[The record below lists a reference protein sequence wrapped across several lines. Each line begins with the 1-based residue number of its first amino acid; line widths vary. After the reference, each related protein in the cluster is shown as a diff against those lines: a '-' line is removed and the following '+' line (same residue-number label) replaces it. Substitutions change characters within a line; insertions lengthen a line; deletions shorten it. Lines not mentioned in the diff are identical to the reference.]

1 MNIQRDSSFKLLI
14 FLSYLYEILSNDK
27 NEWHVTIYNIMKNL
41 DSFLSQGEIFLP
53 GNKTQLRLGLMTL
66 LLNRNVLIE
75 DVPGMGKTTLVK
87 FFAKA
92 TGLDFRR
99 IQFTSDLL
107 PSDILGVSIFQ
118 KESEKFIFKPGPI
131 FGELILADELN
142 RGTPKTQSALL
153 QAMEEKHVTVDGVT
167 HPLPERFCLFAT
179 QNPRGQYGTYP
190 LPESQLDRFLFKF
203 SMGHLSK
210 KEEIELL
217 STGSRLHKLDEMK
230 PFVTTLD
237 LKSWEEEMRSVSTTN
252 VLLDY
257 LAEVLQQSRK
267 KEEFYGLSPRAGL
280 DLLEA
285 SKAWACFEKRNY
297 VLPDDIQAVFPYV
310 AGHRMFSQHSLSAQM
325 EYLRA
330 REFISSIPFIKEK

>member
-1 MNIQRDSSFKLLI
+1 MP
-14 FLSYLYEILSNDK
+14 
-27 NEWHVTIYNIMKNL
+27 KNL
-41 DSFLSQGEIFLP
+41 DQFLSHAQAFLP
-53 GNKTQLRLGLMTL
+53 GNSVQLKLGFIGL

-87 FFAKA
+87 FFAAA

-107 PSDILGVSIFQ
+107 PGDILGVSIFQ

-167 HPLPERFCLFAT
+167 HELPERFCLFAT

-210 KEEIELL
+210 AEEIELL
-217 STGSRLHKLDEMK
+217 KSGSRLDKLDSLKALISKE
-230 PFVTTLD
+230 D
-237 LKSWEEEMRSVSTTN
+237 LSIWENEIKNVSVSSM
-252 VLLDY
+252 LLEY
-257 LAEVLQQSRK
+257 LADVLEASRN
-267 KEEFYGLSPRAGL
+267 KEGFWGLSPRAGI
-280 DLLEA
+280 DLLDA
-285 SKAWACFEKRNY
+285 ARAWAYFENRNY
-297 VLPDDIQAVFPYV
+297 VIPDDVQMVFPYV
-310 AGHRMFSQHSLSAQM
+310 AGHRMLSEHSLPANV
-325 EYLRA
+325 EYMRA
-330 REFISSIPFIKEK
+330 RDFIATVNFIKQK

>member
-1 MNIQRDSSFKLLI
+1 MSTNPQE
-14 FLSYLYEILSNDK
+14 FLNA
-27 NEWHVTIYNIMKNL
+27 
-41 DSFLSQGEIFLP
+41 GESFLP
-53 GNKTQLRLGLMTL
+53 GNKAQLRLSLLAL

-118 KESEKFIFKPGPI
+118 KETERFVFKPGPI

-153 QAMEEKHVTVDGVT
+153 QAMEEKIVTVDGMT
-167 HPLPERFCLFAT
+167 YELPSRFCLFAT
-179 QNPRGQYGTYP
+179 QNPRGQFGTYP
-190 LPESQLDRFLFKF
+190 LPESQLDRFLFKI

-210 KEEIELL
+210 QEEHDLL
-217 STGSRLHKLDEMK
+217 ASGSRLSKLESLKVILTRDDLQGWQEEISKVTASTMLINYITDLLHSTRNKDE
-230 PFVTTLD
+230 F
-237 LKSWEEEMRSVSTTN
+237 
-252 VLLDY
+252 
-257 LAEVLQQSRK
+257 
-267 KEEFYGLSPRAGL
+267 FGLSPRAGL

-285 SKAWACFEKRNY
+285 ARGWAWLSNRNY
-297 VLPDDIQAVFPYV
+297 IIPDDVQHVFPFV
-310 AGHRMFSQHSLSAQM
+310 AAHRMFSHHAMSVSQEQS
-325 EYLRA
+325 RA
-330 REFISSIPFIKEK
+330 VEILQRIPFVK

>member
-1 MNIQRDSSFKLLI
+1 MS
-14 FLSYLYEILSNDK
+14 
-27 NEWHVTIYNIMKNL
+27 KNL
-41 DSFLSQGEIFLP
+41 ASFLFQGESFLP
-53 GNKTQLRLGLMTL
+53 GNKVQLRLGLIAL

-107 PSDILGVSIFQ
+107 PSDILGVSIFH
-118 KESEKFIFKPGPI
+118 KETEKFIFKPGPI

-167 HPLPERFCLFAT
+167 HGLPDRFCLFAT
-179 QNPRGQYGTYP
+179 QNPRGQHGTYP

-203 SMGHLSK
+203 SMGHLTK
-210 KEEIELL
+210 AEEIELL
-217 STGSRLHKLDEMK
+217 KTGPRLEKLEGLEAFIT
-230 PFVTTLD
+230 PQD
-237 LKSWEEEMRSVSTTN
+237 LKIWEEQIRAVTVSAM
-252 VLLDY
+252 LLDY
-257 LAEVLQQSRK
+257 LTDVLQASRK
-267 KEEFYGLSPRAGL
+267 KEDMWGLSPRAGL

-285 SKAWACFEKRNY
+285 ARAWAFFEQRNY
-297 VLPDDIQAVFPYV
+297 VIPDDIQHVFPYV
-310 AGHRMFSQHSLSAQM
+310 SGHRMYSQHSLAANL
-325 EYLRA
+325 EFLRA
-330 REFISSIPFIKEK
+330 REFISTVAFVKEK

>member
-1 MNIQRDSSFKLLI
+1 
-14 FLSYLYEILSNDK
+14 
-27 NEWHVTIYNIMKNL
+27 MKNL
-41 DSFLSQGEIFLP
+41 ESFLNQGETFLP
-53 GNKTQLRLGLMTL
+53 GNKTQLRLGLMAI

-92 TGLDFRR
+92 TGLIFHR

-107 PSDILGVSIFQ
+107 PSDILGVSVFH
-118 KESEKFIFKPGPI
+118 KETEKFIFKRGPI

-153 QAMEEKHVTVDGVT
+153 QAMEEKHVTVDGET
-167 HPLPERFCLFAT
+167 YPLPDRFCLFAT

-217 STGSRLHKLDEMK
+217 STGSRLEKLDQLTAFISKDDLTIWEK
-230 PFVTTLD
+230 QIEAVTTSD
-237 LKSWEEEMRSVSTTN
+237 
-252 VLLDY
+252 VLLHY
-257 LAEVLQQSRK
+257 LADVLQASRK
-267 KEEFYGLSPRAGL
+267 KEDCYGLSPRAGL
-280 DLLEA
+280 DLLKA
-285 SKAWACFEKRNY
+285 AKAWAFFENRTY
-297 VLPDDIQAVFPYV
+297 VLPDDIQVVFPYV
-310 AGHRMFSQHSLSAQM
+310 AGHRMFSQHSLSTSGEFMRAQ
-325 EYLRA
+325 
-330 REFISSIPFIKEK
+330 EFIEGIPFVKEK